1 MQVRADLQRLRTLR
15 GRSANRA
22 KELEDIL
29 GQCDVLTTDRAADRA
44 GHGSMLSLETGM
56 LRLIA
61 NEEELRRV
69 QTAVWT
75 ACRGSGGGG
84 DTGDAGD
91 ASGEGGAG
99 RASHSASNLEAAIAR
114 RTALAKDQKRVA
126 TSVTSVLEVTV
137 ARQEGMLNMLR
148 SVHAKL
154 SQIQAEMKQ
163 GMQQH
168 GPSNDAAPAAGVD
181 EDGDVAMDSDGTSS
195 SAGVPASIVDD
206 LVAEVDSLFTQ
217 LSSFTPA
224 LSPSLFGDDD
234 DVDESMRT
242 RRGCALVG
250 ACSHAQ
256 QHLWLGAQRTVS
268 SAGTRLRNGCSS
280 RSTGSCRP

>member
-44 GHGSMLSLETGM
+44 GHGSMLSLETGV

-84 DTGDAGD
+84 DTGGAGD

-99 RASHSASNLEAAIAR
+99 LASHSASNLEAAIAR

-148 SVHAKL
+148 SVHEKL

-163 GMQQH
+163 GKQP

-234 DVDESMRT
+234 DMDESMRT

-256 QHLWLGAQRTVS
+256 QHLWLDAQRTVS

-280 RSTGSCRP
+280 RSTSSCRP

>member
-99 RASHSASNLEAAIAR
+99 RASHSASDLAAAIAR
-114 RTALAKDQKRVA
+114 RTSLAKDQKRVA

-234 DVDESMRT
+234 DMDESMRT

-256 QHLWLGAQRTVS
+256 QHLWLDAQRTVS
-268 SAGTRLRNGCSS
+268 SAGTRLRNGCLS
-280 RSTGSCRP
+280 RSTSSCRP